1 MRQLF
6 LLDNICSMHTSTVNK
21 SYFIK
26 DLACGP
32 SLGLQNLMWP
42 SGLKSLPTSGVQY
55 IKISVYSIYWVG
67 HSHAEPT
74 PTHTE
79 IRRYGAS
86 EPQCVY
92 GYVRTDGIN

>member
-42 SGLKSLPTSGVQY
+42 SGLKSLPTSALYSGYFGKNPVILGSRIIQICANIKLNKVVY
-55 IKISVYSIYWVG
+55 IKLQNKSVYQYFF
-67 HSHAEPT
+67 T
-74 PTHTE
+74 
-79 IRRYGAS
+79 
-86 EPQCVY
+86 
-92 GYVRTDGIN
+92 

>member
-42 SGLKSLPTSGVQY
+42 SGLKSLPTSDLDD
-55 IKISVYSIYWVG
+55 
-67 HSHAEPT
+67 HSDDLDDGEVNY
-74 PTHTE
+74 E
-79 IRRYGAS
+79 IRKLLE
-86 EPQCVY
+86 EP
-92 GYVRTDGIN
+92 

>member
-42 SGLKSLPTSGVQY
+42 SGLKSLPTSALDCYCFVAALQVTG
-55 IKISVYSIYWVG
+55 ISLRKYNI
-67 HSHAEPT
+67 
-74 PTHTE
+74 
-79 IRRYGAS
+79 
-86 EPQCVY
+86 
-92 GYVRTDGIN
+92 